1 MHMGLRSIAPEKCRS
16 FVPSSTFRLGRNSIS
31 PQFISKLDEWS
42 IFSRIVSGGGL
53 LHQNPPWGSVKTWGF
68 YPIPLPS
75 PDDFSIP
82 FHLQKSQQITIH
94 AYKLSQIIFPTPC
107 FIWWVVKTNCA
118 STAGRK
124 QPLKLGRM
132 VGPLRRF
139 CWKSTPGFISCYRQ
153 PIYVQDADGKVSSIG

>member
-1 MHMGLRSIAPEKCRS
+1 MHMGPRSLAPEKCTS
-16 FVPSSTFRLGRNSIS
+16 FVPSSTFRLGQNSIMQS
-31 PQFISKLDEWS
+31 TIHFKIGWIIKFFKNCL
-42 IFSRIVSGGGL
+42 RGGL
-53 LHQNPPWGSVKTWGF
+53 LHQNPLWVTTWGF

-94 AYKLSQIIFPTPC
+94 AYELSQIIFPTPC

-118 STAGRK
+118 NTAGQK
-124 QPLKLGRM
+124 QPLKLGKM